1 LIKFKEVAKFDL
13 DDTKSRFLVLEAGY
27 RYITAPDALP
37 EDHLLTAAT
46 LNLPLRAGLHVS
58 DRNRADL
65 DWKNGMFTWD
75 IETNLPSIG
84 LFRSIPT
91 PDPVRRWRRV
101 LRKPTRQMEYSA
113 VFVFFVSGWNTRP
126 IQRLLRIEEQHR

>member
-1 LIKFKEVAKFDL
+1 LINGFKY
-13 DDTKSRFLVLEAGY
+13 SRE
-27 RYITAPDALP
+27 YIQ
-37 EDHLLTAAT
+37 LLTGQHWLLS

-91 PDPVRRWRRV
+91 PDPGRRWRRV
-101 LRKPTRQMEYSA
+101 LRKPARQMEYSA
-113 VFVFFVSGWNTRP
+113 LYLCSLFPVGKH
-126 IQRLLRIEEQHR
+126 IQFNAYYE